1 MRRTAQLSLW
11 HHWGLYGTMLH
22 QCNARVQAEGGRWSR
37 RRSRVRREEAAGGRS
52 EGGNGT
58 VVLARKAQVSGPVS
72 RAQCRVAMLQ
82 SKLKS
87 AELRIAGQCE
97 TIKVLET
104 ALTTKDGDLQR
115 LEEVC
120 HDSIHMEC
128 MH

>member
-1 MRRTAQLSLW
+1 M
-11 HHWGLYGTMLH
+11 
-22 QCNARVQAEGGRWSR
+22 QAEGGRWSR

-52 EGGNGT
+52 EGGHGAA
-58 VVLARKAQVSGPVS
+58 VVARKPQVSGPVG

-97 TIKVLET
+97 TIKVLEA

-115 LEEVC
+115 LEEV
-120 HDSIHMEC
+120 
-128 MH
+128 